1 MAALIT
7 WASITHQ
14 YIKGNKARCN
24 QPRVEFL
31 NSEHVCVWK
40 SVSRDARTMPHALLR
55 VAFAK
60 LTCEMSWWSVL
71 QNMFHPQPVEE
82 PIIIDMPMLSQPN
95 SRHLK
100 IWMFCTKELCKS
112 RSPRVASFNTGGL
125 KATGI
130 TFSPLENQNNG
141 VRFVV
146 GLMAGGLVIYDN
158 AMFLPLFETVSRL
171 VVVWVWQNICQGKLP
186 SSMLGITR
194 NILFRNLL
202 KRFCILTM
210 LAGSK
215 KVCERLAARTR
226 LAVLAPSLVF
236 TISLGN
242 FNQVCGKQTFHTG
255 TLGSRP
261 AWTQLAVLAR
271 DRFPNKHQFK
281 QNLDALQTPFFF
293 PQLLAAKICRTLWC
307 RNATTF
313 CHSQH
318 ATALFSKELGKLI
331 NSSFYSLSS
340 LLEILLSPRPR
351 RSLTLLAC
359 GRKLHHT

>member
-100 IWMFCTKELCKS
+100 IWIFCTKELCKS
-112 RSPRVASFNTGGL
+112 RSPQVASFNTGGL
-125 KATGI
+125 KATGV

-146 GLMAGGLVIYDN
+146 GLMAGGLVIHEN

-171 VVVWVWQNICQGKLP
+171 VVVWVWQNICQGNGLEMRCWGSLEIFFLP
-186 SSMLGITR
+186 SSM
-194 NILFRNLL
+194 FRNPL

-281 QNLDALQTPFFF
+281 HTSFQKDQLCTNTFFAF
-293 PQLLAAKICRTLWC
+293 
-307 RNATTF
+307 
-313 CHSQH
+313 
-318 ATALFSKELGKLI
+318 
-331 NSSFYSLSS
+331 
-340 LLEILLSPRPR
+340 
-351 RSLTLLAC
+351 
-359 GRKLHHT
+359 